1 MATKKTAKTKKAKP
15 EKKKTTSKKTTT
27 KKACEPTRKQK
38 KACEPTRKQK
48 KAQKNFKTMSN
59 RAKEIQKKGGVKTVK
74 VFKVTRAEA
83 MKKAAEE
90 MKK

>member
-1 MATKKTAKTKKAKP
+1 MATKKTAKTKKAKT
-15 EKKKTTSKKTTT
+15 EKKKTSSKKTTT
-27 KKACEPTRKQK
+27 KKASEPTS
-38 KACEPTRKQK
+38 KQK

>member
-27 KKACEPTRKQK
+27 KKASKEPTS
-38 KACEPTRKQK
+38 KQK